1 MSAAPPPN
9 LSRKGV
15 ERGHRRTSPGS
26 LQSSQTSMSWG
37 LGLLGRTRKPRGR
50 VRLSISRVLV
60 GPGMMHAPTPVAR
73 LKTKQRARQHAPHD
87 SSNINQIRVFE
98 HPITRP
104 TRTGRANAHEPYQ
117 RWLWAWL
124 PPFLFPPRSRFSC
137 SPLPQCRLSQDA
149 RVLPLSSGTKGL
161 ERGPVNHECILR
173 GRDERNSG

>member
-1 MSAAPPPN
+1 MCLPHLPRISPGKESSEDTAAPHPV
-9 LSRKGV
+9 LYSLLKQV
-15 ERGHRRTSPGS
+15 CRGA
-26 LQSSQTSMSWG
+26 WDCWV
-37 LGLLGRTRKPRGR
+37 RTRKPRGR

-149 RVLPLSSGTKGL
+149 RVLPLSSGHQRPREGTS
-161 ERGPVNHECILR
+161 EPRMHSQR
-173 GRDERNSG
+173 